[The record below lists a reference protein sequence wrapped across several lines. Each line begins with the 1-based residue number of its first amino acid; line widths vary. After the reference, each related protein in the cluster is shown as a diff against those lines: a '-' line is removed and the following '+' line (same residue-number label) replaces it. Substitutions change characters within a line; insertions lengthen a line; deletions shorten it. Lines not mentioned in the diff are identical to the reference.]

1 MSGSFQ
7 RYVSCL
13 LLAGFVILMVAMI
26 TPLDLRGQDVISLGV
41 SPLQDAEKDGATVI
55 REQGGEWVIL
65 REGSGTFV
73 CIADDPSDDRFR
85 ATCYHK
91 SLDSYMARG
100 RELRKQG
107 IDGAENVQK
116 RREEIAAGTLEMP
129 SYGLLFQINAP
140 GDWSGDT
147 TTANRRTVIYVP
159 YAQSED
165 LGLPTSPS
173 DGPWFM
179 HSGLATAHI
188 MISG

>member
-1 MSGSFQ
+1 MFGSFQ
-7 RYVSCL
+7 RCASRL
-13 LLAGFVILMVAMI
+13 LSAGVVVFTVAMI
-26 TPLDLRGQDVISLGV
+26 TPPGLRGQEVISLSV

-55 REQGGEWVIL
+55 RDQGGEWVTL

-165 LGLPTSPS
+165 LGLPTRPS
-173 DGPWFM
+173 DGPWLM

-188 MISG
+188 MIAG